1 MINKSNINAY
11 GPGGSVGITT
21 DYGLDGPGS
30 NAGGGEILR
39 PIQTGPGAHPASYT
53 MGTGSFPGSKAAG
66 AWRWL
71 PTPSSPEVKERVQLY
86 LYSPSGPPWPDVG
99 WPLLL
104 FMYAREHVKRREV
117 QRFAVLFR
125 HQGVRAH
132 RPSDEHE
139 AHVMSCHVWERTRR
153 ERHLDVSELTLLIA
167 VSF

>member
-1 MINKSNINAY
+1 MCRDS
-11 GPGGSVGITT
+11 SVSIAAC
-21 DYGLDGPGS
+21 YGLDGPGIES
-30 NAGGGEILR
+30 LCRRDFPHPSRPALGPTQP
-39 PIQTGPGAHPASYT
+39 PIQWAPRLSPGVKR
-53 MGTGSFPGSKAAG
+53 PGRG
-66 AWRWL
+66 VDC
-71 PTPSSPEVKERVQLY
+71 PPPSSPEVKERVQLY

-99 WPLLL
+99 WPLPL
-104 FMYAREHVKRREV
+104 FMYAREHVKRRQV

-139 AHVMSCHVWERTRR
+139 AHVMSCHLWERTGR